1 MKRSINKL
9 KRLSLVVL
17 LSTSLSNCNDDFFD
31 SQPDNLLSKESIFKN
46 RQQTERWWAGLF
58 SNIQDIWNY
67 PYGYQYG
74 LMSDEMDASNW
85 TNPSIN
91 SGSISADNYYFPFI
105 NYYERIRL
113 STIFMENIDK
123 NDEILALNNGP
134 EIIRQYKGEAQFL
147 RAYYYWI
154 MMKHLGPVAIQ
165 PLQSGSP
172 DDSYQIPRSTWSECV
187 EFVLAEMAEAKQN
200 LPTDYYQGGTADID
214 GTQVGRINKII
225 VEAVESQIL
234 LYNAS
239 PLFNGNTELADFRN
253 FDGTQLIPQSY
264 DSNKWAIAASAAK
277 EAIDIA
283 EANGKALYH
292 DSNSDPFIAAYNS
305 VKKLYWEGWNTEGIW
320 LRPSSQNYSWEI
332 HSAPRSTQNTGYNG
346 LGVVQRLVD
355 DFRMNNGESIEEST
369 TYTETGYA
377 PSNTPYYSA
386 GTNNMYVGREP
397 RFYAWINFN
406 GATHPSIP
414 RANQPYVQFFST
426 GNSGKVGAPRDWP
439 KTGYTVRKNVHPSFR
454 SDQNTFGR
462 PAMLI
467 RLAELYLNYAEA
479 LNESNP
485 EPFRCF
491 IISKQSKN

>member
-172 DDSYQIPRSTWSECV
+172 DDSYQIQEVRGV
-187 EFVLAEMAEAKQN
+187 NVLN
-200 LPTDYYQGGTADID
+200 LFLQKWQRP
-214 GTQVGRINKII
+214 NKIYLQTTI
-225 VEAVESQIL
+225 KEEPLIL
-234 LYNAS
+234 TALK
-239 PLFNGNTELADFRN
+239 LEEL
-253 FDGTQLIPQSY
+253 T
-264 DSNKWAIAASAAK
+264 K
-277 EAIDIA
+277 
-283 EANGKALYH
+283 
-292 DSNSDPFIAAYNS
+292 
-305 VKKLYWEGWNTEGIW
+305 
-320 LRPSSQNYSWEI
+320 
-332 HSAPRSTQNTGYNG
+332 
-346 LGVVQRLVD
+346 
-355 DFRMNNGESIEEST
+355 
-369 TYTETGYA
+369 
-377 PSNTPYYSA
+377 
-386 GTNNMYVGREP
+386 
-397 RFYAWINFN
+397 
-406 GATHPSIP
+406 
-414 RANQPYVQFFST
+414 
-426 GNSGKVGAPRDWP
+426 
-439 KTGYTVRKNVHPSFR
+439 
-454 SDQNTFGR
+454 
-462 PAMLI
+462 
-467 RLAELYLNYAEA
+467 
-479 LNESNP
+479 
-485 EPFRCF
+485 
-491 IISKQSKN
+491 